1 MAEYNK
7 LKVKAG
13 KKAASLNQQL
23 ERVSEILSVK
33 YVHTCTVWIFSL
45 YCTSYTIMCVCVC
58 VFCVWYI
65 GEVGAEDG

>member
-23 ERVSEILSVK
+23 ERVSEIQSVVSVK
-33 YVHTCTVWIFSL
+33 FGSL
-45 YCTSYTIMCVCVC
+45 LSCVIYYCVCVC
-58 VFCVWYI
+58 VLCV
-65 GEVGAEDG
+65 V

>member
-33 YVHTCTVWIFSL
+33 YVHTCTVWIIYL
-45 YCTSYTIMCVCVC
+45 MHYTVPHILLCVCVC
-58 VFCVWYI
+58 VLCV
-65 GEVGAEDG
+65 V